1 MDVMCGLNGEI
12 DQALCVEAVRL
23 LGLCERRLFPKLLQ
37 PPDACQ
43 KTLSVKV
50 RLSLSLCLP
59 SSLPLCLF
67 LLCLLFLSFLIWDF
81 QLISIKFPHCILI
94 WPGSAHFDWKKS
106 DPWQERVKECFK
118 GDDGWDVMSVYE
130 EDFTWI
136 SWCCSVIFQDCPV
149 TLAN

>member
-50 RLSLSLCLP
+50 RLSLSL
-59 SSLPLCLF
+59 PLCLF
-67 LLCLLFLSFLIWDF
+67 LLCLLFSSGL
-81 QLISIKFPHCILI
+81 IKFPRYSLI
-94 WPGSAHFDWKKS
+94 CPGTAHLDWKKS
-106 DPWQERVKECFK
+106 DPWQERVKECFI

-136 SWCCSVIFQDCPV
+136 LISSCWCCSVRLSSHVSKLIFINQD
-149 TLAN
+149 L